1 MPPAG
6 FARMAEWQVAA
17 NCSLVRLPDKIVA
30 LSSITRD
37 PQLDIIAKRWGKP
50 SSGGDPTAT
59 VYQRS
64 WDCCGNMMNALYT
77 SLQWSTSGG
86 GVYPVN
92 QWNTTIYLND
102 GWYLDYQNLQ
112 YTYGTVGGPEVDL
125 NGNAGYGWSWGG
137 FYNSYQNWLY
147 AFGDGHYTCNYFYSW
162 QNSAP
167 GWTEQAWCAYGSP

>member
-1 MPPAG
+1 MRRIHLKRVAIWLVPLLALLAPMWPTPAGATSTSNTRSCPGESASGSLAMPPAG

-30 LSSITRD
+30 LSSITKD

-92 QWNTTIYLND
+92 QWNPTIYLND
-102 GWYLDYQNLQ
+102 GWYL
-112 YTYGTVGGPEVDL
+112 
-125 NGNAGYGWSWGG
+125 
-137 FYNSYQNWLY
+137 
-147 AFGDGHYTCNYFYSW
+147 
-162 QNSAP
+162 
-167 GWTEQAWCAYGSP
+167 